1 MDKVWLEFNGFWG
14 AARIVDW
21 VGLVK
26 VAFELIIIG
35 YAAIWIW
42 SRIKGTQA
50 ERLVKGVMVLFTICI
65 LSWVTGLTL
74 ITAVLQQLIPV
85 FVLALL
91 IIFQPE
97 IRRGLGYLGKSA
109 FRVDLSIG
117 DTDKER
123 GAAVIKQIISAVR
136 ELSRTKTGAL
146 IVIEPP
152 EGERDYL
159 SPGTTI
165 NADVSA
171 PLLIAIFLQTSPL
184 HDGAVIIRQNK
195 IVAAGVILP
204 MTESPKLSQRYGTRH
219 RAAIG
224 LSEVYDGL
232 CVVVSEET
240 GAISAA
246 NRGMLV
252 KYNTAEDLADPLS
265 YVYYHGTVEA
275 AAAKDTPFHSF
286 LSMFGRRATKSDTGR
301 SGSEP
306 TQDKLPVV
314 PPAGGP
320 ARNNAASPATAAGS
334 APGAVKQPAAK
345 SQAIDA
351 TPDSSPAANKETDD
365 DARPQTTAEPV

>member
-14 AARIVDW
+14 AARVVDW
-21 VGLVK
+21 FGLAK
-26 VAFELIIIG
+26 IAFELFIIG
-35 YAAIWIW
+35 YAAIWMW

-50 ERLVKGVMVLFTICI
+50 ERLLKGVMVLFSICI

-85 FVLALL
+85 FLLALM

-97 IRRGLGYLGKSA
+97 IRRGLGHLGKTA

-117 DTDKER
+117 DTDRER
-123 GAAVIKQIISAVR
+123 GAEVIKQIISAVR

-171 PLLIAIFLQTSPL
+171 PLLISIFLPLSPL
-184 HDGAVIIRQNK
+184 HDGAVVIRQIK

-204 MTESPKLSQRYGTRH
+204 MTDSAKLSQRYGTRH

-232 CVVVSEET
+232 CIVVSEET

-252 KYNTAEDLADPLS
+252 KYNTAEDLADPLA
-265 YVYYHGTVEA
+265 YVFYHGTDEA
-275 AAAKDTPFHSF
+275 ASAKNTPFHSF
-286 LSMFGRRATKSDTGR
+286 LSMFGRRNTATRSDTI
-301 SGSEP
+301 SSP
-306 TQDKLPVV
+306 LNDVTQDKLPVV
-314 PPAGGP
+314 PKPLGAALRPPDYAHGGHLDEDGRP
-320 ARNNAASPATAAGS
+320 H
-334 APGAVKQPAAK
+334 
-345 SQAIDA
+345 
-351 TPDSSPAANKETDD
+351 TP
-365 DARPQTTAEPV
+365 EPV

>member
-14 AARIVDW
+14 AARVIDW
-21 VGLVK
+21 VGLIK
-26 VAFELIIIG
+26 VTFELIIIG
-35 YAAIWIW
+35 YAAMWIW

-50 ERLVKGVMVLFTICI
+50 ERLVKGVMVLFIICI

-91 IIFQPE
+91 IVFQPE

-109 FRVDLSIG
+109 FRVDLSLG
-117 DTDKER
+117 ESDKER

-136 ELSRTKTGAL
+136 ELARTKTGAL

-171 PLLIAIFLQTSPL
+171 PLLVAIFLPTSPL

-204 MTESPKLSQRYGTRH
+204 MTEAPKLSQRYGTRH

-275 AAAKDTPFHSF
+275 SGAKDTPFQSF
-286 LSMFGRRATKSDTGR
+286 LSMFGRRMPATRGDTAR
-301 SGSEP
+301 ASAASNEV

-314 PPAGGP
+314 PA
-320 ARNNAASPATAAGS
+320 
-334 APGAVKQPAAK
+334 KQPP
-345 SQAIDA
+345 SGITSIDA
-351 TPDSSPAANKETDD
+351 TPDALPDAPQPGGSIETDD
-365 DARPQTTAEPV
+365 DIRPQTTTPEPV